1 MNKRYD
7 TKVPSIIKR
16 TIVKEE
22 VIFRGKKIVR
32 ERIVKEFKIP
42 KIINHDIGFQLMF
55 GMTASPTTNISKKG
69 GIEEYSFELQKEI

>member
-16 TIVKEE
+16 TIIKEE
-22 VIFRGKKIVR
+22 VVFRGKKIIR
-32 ERIVKEFKIP
+32 ERVVKEFKIP

-55 GMTASPTTNISKKG
+55 GMTSSPIINMSKKG
-69 GIEEYSFELQKEI
+69 GIEEYSFEFQQEI

>member
-42 KIINHDIGFQLMF
+42 KIITNDIGFQLMF
-55 GMTASPTTNISKKG
+55 GMTSSPIKNMSKKG